1 MASATATRRAPVR
14 WDRLGRV
21 ALLVVLAAILLLYI
35 GPARSYVETW
45 GQAKAKRAEVER
57 LEAESR
63 ALRKRKAELQRSS
76 TLVRDARELGMVRPG
91 ERAFVVRGLPGER

>member
-1 MASATATRRAPVR
+1 MASASAARRAPVR

-21 ALLVVLAAILLLYI
+21 ALLVVLAVILLLYV
-35 GPARSYVETW
+35 GPARSYIETW
-45 GQAKAKRAEVER
+45 GEAKAKRAEVQR

-63 ALRKRKAELQRSS
+63 ALRERRAELRRES
-76 TLVRDARELGMVRPG
+76 TLVREARRLGMVRPG

>member
-1 MASATATRRAPVR
+1 MATATAARRAPVR

-21 ALLVVLAAILLLYI
+21 ALLVVLAVILLLYI
-35 GPARSYVETW
+35 GPARSYVESW
-45 GQAKAKRAEVER
+45 REAKAKRAEVQR

-63 ALRKRKAELQRSS
+63 ALRQRRAELQRPS
-76 TLVRDARELGMVRPG
+76 THVREARRIGMVRPG